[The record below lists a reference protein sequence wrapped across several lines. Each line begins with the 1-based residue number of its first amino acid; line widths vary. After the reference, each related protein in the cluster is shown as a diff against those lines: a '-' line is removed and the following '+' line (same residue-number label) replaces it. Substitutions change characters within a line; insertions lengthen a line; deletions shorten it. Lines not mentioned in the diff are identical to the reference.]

1 MWKLQ
6 LLAAE
11 TKCHSIC
18 NHDFTR
24 PTPETIVAKF
34 KGAVNEEKY
43 LNAKNYAFKKL
54 FKYICTEIIAK
65 TELTTLTQP
74 TRVATESITQTRL
87 EINTSTKKNRR
98 RKIEM
103 QFSSTL
109 EKFQNDKGKVVAVA
123 NTVPK

>member
-11 TKCHSIC
+11 TKDHSIC
-18 NHDFTR
+18 NNDFTR

-74 TRVATESITQTRL
+74 TRVATESIKHALQL
-87 EINTSTKKNRR
+87 
-98 RKIEM
+98 
-103 QFSSTL
+103 
-109 EKFQNDKGKVVAVA
+109 KV
-123 NTVPK
+123 